1 MSRLTNLD
9 AIYQFLDTCPDM
21 IHMTKIMPPYVFKY
35 HGKVPDD
42 WGVSGFVLI
51 AESHISI
58 HTFPERGYLSLDI
71 FSCKDFDYQQAVD
84 YVSELFGI
92 DSPRN
97 ERVRPRPGISP
108 GSQERGTLYAPG
120 AGTDARLRR
129 MDEAESPHPSFLK
142 RLRQIFSRRII
153 TQSEDLEREIQ
164 HIIDEG
170 EERGLI
176 SRQEGQLI
184 ESIFEFKDTLVRE
197 IMVPRLEMVGVER
210 HTPLDQIIAL
220 VRQCGHSRFP
230 VFEGD
235 IDHIKGILLAKDLLV
250 FWQTPEDTWDLDRV
264 LRPAYFIPESKKISD
279 LLRDLVERKTQI
291 AIVIDEYGGTAGLI
305 TLEDILEEI
314 VGEIYDEYDRQEPRL
329 SPQEDGSVLVDAR
342 LDVEELM
349 DHFDLERPE
358 GKFESVG
365 GLLIHLLGRV
375 PQVNDRVEIQN
386 LELTVM
392 TADERRAKQ
401 VQARR
406 LPLEEGPGA
415 RKML

>member
-1 MSRLTNLD
+1 MEE
-9 AIYQFLDTCPDM
+9 A
-21 IHMTKIMPPYVFKY
+21 
-35 HGKVPDD
+35 
-42 WGVSGFVLI
+42 
-51 AESHISI
+51 
-58 HTFPERGYLSLDI
+58 
-71 FSCKDFDYQQAVD
+71 
-84 YVSELFGI
+84 
-92 DSPRN
+92 DSP
-97 ERVRPRPGISP
+97 
-108 GSQERGTLYAPG
+108 Q
-120 AGTDARLRR
+120 
-129 MDEAESPHPSFLK
+129 PSFLK
-142 RLRQIFSRRII
+142 RLRQKFSRRTI
-153 TQSEDLEREIQ
+153 TQPEDLEREIQ

-176 SRQEGQLI
+176 TRQEGRLI
-184 ESIFEFKDTLVRE
+184 ESIFEFRDTLVRE

-220 VRQCGHSRFP
+220 VLSCGHSRLP
-230 VFEGD
+230 VFDGD

-250 FWQTPEDTWDLDRV
+250 FWQNPDASWDPERV

-291 AIVIDEYGGTAGLI
+291 AVVIDEYGGTAGLI

-329 SPQEDGSVLVDAR
+329 VPQEDGSVVVDAR

-365 GLLIHLLGRV
+365 GLLIHFLGRV
-375 PQVNDRVEIQN
+375 PQVNDRVEVPN
-386 LELTVM
+386 LELTVL

-401 VQARR
+401 VKARR
-406 LPLEEGPGA
+406 LPVEAGVVG
-415 RKML
+415 

>member
-1 MSRLTNLD
+1 
-9 AIYQFLDTCPDM
+9 
-21 IHMTKIMPPYVFKY
+21 V
-35 HGKVPDD
+35 
-42 WGVSGFVLI
+42 
-51 AESHISI
+51 
-58 HTFPERGYLSLDI
+58 
-71 FSCKDFDYQQAVD
+71 
-84 YVSELFGI
+84 
-92 DSPRN
+92 
-97 ERVRPRPGISP
+97 
-108 GSQERGTLYAPG
+108 
-120 AGTDARLRR
+120 
-129 MDEAESPHPSFLK
+129 DEADSPHPSFLK
-142 RLRQIFSRRII
+142 RLRQMFSRRII

-164 HIIDEG
+164 QIIDEG

-184 ESIFEFKDTLVRE
+184 ESIFEFRDTLVRE
-197 IMVPRLEMVGVER
+197 IMVPRLEMVGVEG
-210 HTPLDQIIAL
+210 HTPLPQIIAL

-230 VFEGD
+230 VFAGD

-250 FWQTPEDTWDLDRV
+250 FWQTPEETWDLDRV

-329 SPQEDGSVLVDAR
+329 VPQEDSSVLVDAR

-406 LPLEEGPGA
+406 LPLEEN
-415 RKML
+415 

>member
-1 MSRLTNLD
+1 M
-9 AIYQFLDTCPDM
+9 
-21 IHMTKIMPPYVFKY
+21 
-35 HGKVPDD
+35 
-42 WGVSGFVLI
+42 
-51 AESHISI
+51 E
-58 HTFPERGYLSLDI
+58 
-71 FSCKDFDYQQAVD
+71 
-84 YVSELFGI
+84 
-92 DSPRN
+92 
-97 ERVRPRPGISP
+97 
-108 GSQERGTLYAPG
+108 
-120 AGTDARLRR
+120 
-129 MDEAESPHPSFLK
+129 EADSPHPSFLK
-142 RLRQIFSRRII
+142 RLRQLFSRRVI
-153 TQSEDLEREIQ
+153 TQPEDLEREIQ
-164 HIIDEG
+164 QIIDEG

-176 SRQEGQLI
+176 TRQEGQLI
-184 ESIFEFKDTLVRE
+184 ESIFEFRDTLVRE
-197 IMVPRLEMVGVER
+197 IMVPRLEMMGVEE
-210 HTPLDQIIAL
+210 HTPLPQIIAL
-220 VRQCGHSRFP
+220 VRECGHSRFP

-235 IDHIKGILLAKDLLV
+235 IDHIKGILLSKDLLL
-250 FWQTPEDTWDLDRV
+250 FWQTPEETWDLDRV
-264 LRPAYFIPESKKISD
+264 VRPAYFIPESKKISD
-279 LLRDLVERKTQI
+279 LLRDLVERKSQI

-329 SPQEDGSVLVDAR
+329 IPQEDASVLVDAR

-406 LPLEEGPGA
+406 LPLEEEV
-415 RKML
+415 RN